1 METIENTELNILG
14 EIMAIDDEDNVTIH
28 WENGDEIVEEVIPL
42 SELAPDQPLRKHP
55 GKVKDKGKGLGL
67 GKVHVAELAEPAPTK
82 KTPSK
87 LGRRKA
93 MEKILGRVVHEN
105 KELEEDTAA
114 LASLKPHS
122 HDVADPKSKL
132 EVMKACSW

>member
-1 METIENTELNILG
+1 MENTELNILG

-28 WENGDEIVEEVIPL
+28 WENGDEIVEEVIPS

-55 GKVKDKGKGLGL
+55 GKVKTKARACLD
-67 GKVHVAELAEPAPTK
+67 KVHVAELAEPAPTK

-93 MEKILGRVVHEN
+93 MEKILGRVVHEMRN
-105 KELEEDTAA
+105 
-114 LASLKPHS
+114 LKKTRRLLLP
-122 HDVADPKSKL
+122 
-132 EVMKACSW
+132 